1 MTAPE
6 RPVSEQAGV
15 LADQL
20 ETILH
25 SLPTYGARE
34 PGLSLHAGAALARM
48 LERLAK
54 QVEALQ

>member
-1 MTAPE
+1 MTVPE
-6 RPVSEQAGV
+6 RPVSEQARV

-20 ETILH
+20 ETITH

-34 PGLSLHAGAALARM
+34 PGLSLRSGAVLARM

-54 QVEALQ
+54 QVEAQQ